1 MLVTKWDTVDDKV
14 SPLETSATVPIKPG
28 SRVYFFMALRDLR
41 FRLHLVP
48 LIMIL
53 TFPVTSLLYPGR
65 CGALH
70 DVCHRSTH
78 HFCWVWADV
87 HGSEAVEGAECRAGY
102 TE

>member
-1 MLVTKWDTVDDKV
+1 
-14 SPLETSATVPIKPG
+14 
-28 SRVYFFMALRDLR
+28 
-41 FRLHLVP
+41 
-48 LIMIL
+48 MIL